1 MFTIKNSIKNIYRYK
16 NKYILFGVLYL
27 ILILIAAVSV
37 SIFVEMSQ
45 VTNNILREYA
55 SVSKLNKGIADMY
68 DLPDRLSKD
77 DYLTLK
83 DIDYIADIRFSK
95 YNFAT
100 NFLKKDVPELDV
112 ETHIGENIKAVNTTL
127 MSPVFVCGYN
137 MSLLHI
143 TSGDFDLESGRMF
156 ENDSECVIDKNSKFI
171 PQRLDE
177 NTKSYIPYNHDDES
191 WNDLDLDDKIVIKN
205 NDGIYKEYTVVG
217 IQKENPED
225 DVNTNRRIIYT
236 TFESADYFDN
246 IAAVEQMGLHSYSLN
261 PFSEDIM
268 TEFISMGYEV
278 LVYLESPE
286 DFLTLN
292 NYFMNDNIN
301 INDITFSISPF
312 FPDFWSLVSLT
323 RNMESWG
330 MLFMILTDFI
340 IVSVTII
347 STIILLNNRKYE
359 IAVLRSVGMKR
370 SRIILNYLLENL
382 AFVWGI
388 SIVSLVAAQFITPMF
403 TERVFAGIS
412 ELVSPEF
419 FGKLTQGSNIAML
432 LQNTGLVFGGTTAV
446 VMLSLVLACINI
458 VRFEPLKI
466 FNKRY

>member
-1 MFTIKNSIKNIYRYK
+1 MFTIKNAIKNIYRYK
-16 NKYILFGVLYL
+16 NKYILFGILYL
-27 ILILIAAVSV
+27 VLILIAAISV
-37 SIFVEMSQ
+37 SIFVKMNQ

-55 SVSKLNKGIADMY
+55 SVSHLNRGIADMY

-100 NFLKKDVPELDV
+100 NFLKKDVSELEV
-112 ETHIGENIKAVNTTL
+112 ETYIGENIRAVNTTL

-156 ENDSECVIDKNSKFI
+156 ENDNECVIGKNSRFI

-191 WNDLDLDDKIVIKN
+191 WNDLDLGDKIVIKN

-225 DVNTNRRIIYT
+225 DVNTNRRIIYAI
-236 TFESADYFDN
+236 FESAEFFDN
-246 IAAVEQMGLHSYSLN
+246 VAEVEQVGLHAHSLN
-261 PFSEDIM
+261 PFSIDIM
-268 TEFISMGYEV
+268 TESISMGYEV

-292 NYFMNDNIN
+292 NYFMNDNIS

-330 MLFMILTDFI
+330 MLFMILTGFI

-347 STIILLNNRKYE
+347 STIILLNSRKYE
-359 IAVLRSVGMKR
+359 IAVLRSIGMKR
-370 SRIILNYLLENL
+370 SKIILNYLVENL
-382 AFVWGI
+382 AFIWGI
-388 SIVSLVAAQFITPMF
+388 SIVSLIASQFIAPIF
-403 TERVFAGIS
+403 TEHVFAGIS

-419 FGKLTQGSNIAML
+419 SEKLMQGKSIVMF
-432 LQNTGLVFGGTTAV
+432 LQNAGLVFGGTTVV
-446 VMLSLVLACINI
+446 VMLSLILACINI

-466 FNKRY
+466 FNKQY